1 MNRLDVAMNP
11 AAVLIRLTAQFVSC
25 ARGNTALMFAL
36 LALPLAVMVGFSVDL
51 ARQSAAI
58 TAVQSSVDAAALAAA
73 STELDDEA
81 ALEAVV
87 EDFLASNMNGTPLTD
102 GFTTEVELIESE
114 RLRVTVRGTVP
125 AFFSGLIG
133 RDYLPVEV
141 TTTAT
146 RGSDAFVEIALVL
159 DNTWS
164 MSASGGATTKIAGL
178 KSAATTL
185 VNEVMTRDDGKVR
198 VSIIPYADYVNVG
211 TGNRSAAWLNV
222 PADYSTTST
231 PAPRVCT
238 QVPVTTTTCTGGVR
252 GTCTRYRDGVPETYS
267 CWTTPQ
273 TCTTRPVSPP
283 QTRESCT
290 GGGSPVTTWHRWYGC
305 VGSRTT
311 GSLRLNDSM
320 PTSRYPGLM
329 QTSQTCLNP
338 VLPLSETKA
347 TVLAQINGLIVN
359 IGSYR
364 PETYIPGGMI
374 WGINALSPSAP
385 LTDGRA
391 YSPTVRKII
400 VLMTD
405 GENTLRYV
413 PSDGTHRSPSGSS
426 SAAQL
431 AQTNSDVGS
440 LCTYAKSQNMEIYT
454 VSLGA
459 TTNTAR
465 NMLTSCASSAAH
477 AHAASDST
485 ALVAAFRK
493 IARSINAVR
502 LAE

>member
-1 MNRLDVAMNP
+1 
-11 AAVLIRLTAQFVSC
+11 
-25 ARGNTALMFAL
+25 
-36 LALPLAVMVGFSVDL
+36 
-51 ARQSAAI
+51 
-58 TAVQSSVDAAALAAA
+58 
-73 STELDDEA
+73 
-81 ALEAVV
+81 
-87 EDFLASNMNGTPLTD
+87 
-102 GFTTEVELIESE
+102 
-114 RLRVTVRGTVP
+114 
-125 AFFSGLIG
+125 
-133 RDYLPVEV
+133 
-141 TTTAT
+141 
-146 RGSDAFVEIALVL
+146 
-159 DNTWS
+159 
-164 MSASGGATTKIAGL
+164 
-178 KSAATTL
+178 
-185 VNEVMTRDDGKVR
+185 
-198 VSIIPYADYVNVG
+198 
-211 TGNRSAAWLNV
+211 
-222 PADYSTTST
+222 
-231 PAPRVCT
+231 
-238 QVPVTTTTCTGGVR
+238 
-252 GTCTRYRDGVPETYS
+252 
-267 CWTTPQ
+267 
-273 TCTTRPVSPP
+273 
-283 QTRESCT
+283 
-290 GGGSPVTTWHRWYGC
+290 
-305 VGSRTT
+305 
-311 GSLRLNDSM
+311 M

-338 VLPLSETKA
+338 ILPLSATRA
-347 TVLAQINGLIVN
+347 TVLAQINALIVN

-413 PSDGTHRSPSGSS
+413 PSNGTHTSPSGSS

>member
-1 MNRLDVAMNP
+1 MVMNP
-11 AAVLIRLTAQFVSC
+11 AAILIRLVTRLVWC
-25 ARGNTALMFAL
+25 TRGNTALIFAL
-36 LALPLAVMVGFSVDL
+36 AALPLAVGVGFSIDL
-51 ARQSAAI
+51 ARQGAAI
-58 TAVQSSVDAAALAAA
+58 TAVQSAVDAAALAAA
-73 STELDDEA
+73 ASDLDDED

-87 EDFLASNMNGTPLTD
+87 EDFWAGNRNGTPLSE
-102 GFTTEVELIESE
+102 GYTTEVELIDEE
-114 RLRVTVRGTVP
+114 RVKVTVRGTVP

-133 RDYLPVEV
+133 RDQLPVEAIAV
-141 TTTAT
+141 AT

-164 MSASGGATTKIAGL
+164 MSASDGATTKIAGL
-178 KSAATTL
+178 KSAATSL
-185 VNEVMTRDDGKVR
+185 VNEVMTREDGKVR

-222 PADYSTTST
+222 PADYSTTWT
-231 PAPRVCT
+231 PPPRVCT

-273 TCTTRPVSPP
+273 TCTTSPVSPP
-283 QTRESCT
+283 RTQERCT
-290 GGGSPVTTWHRWYGC
+290 GGGSPVTTWYRWYGC
-305 VGSRTT
+305 VGSRNT
-311 GSLRLNDSM
+311 GSLRLNDTM
-320 PTSRYPGLM
+320 PTIRYPGLM
-329 QTSQTCLNP
+329 RTSQTCLNP
-338 VLPLSETKA
+338 ILPLSETKA
-347 TVLAQINGLIVN
+347 TVLAQINGLVVN

-364 PETYIPGGMI
+364 PETYIPGGMV
-374 WGINALSPSAP
+374 WGINALSPGEP

-413 PSDGTHRSPSGSS
+413 ASDGTHTPPSGTG
-426 SAAQL
+426 SASQL

-440 LCTYAKSQNMEIYT
+440 LCTYAKSQNMEVYT
-454 VSLGA
+454 VSLGV
-459 TTNTAR
+459 TSSTAR
-465 NMLTSCASSAAH
+465 NMLTSCATSAAH
-477 AHAASDST
+477 AYAASDSA
-485 ALVAAFRK
+485 ALGAAFRQ

-502 LAE
+502 LTE

>member
-1 MNRLDVAMNP
+1 MVMNP
-11 AAVLIRLTAQFVSC
+11 VAILIRLKNRLVSC
-25 ARGNTALMFAL
+25 TRGNTALMFAL
-36 LALPLAVMVGFSVDL
+36 MALPVAVGVGFSVDL
-51 ARQSAAI
+51 ARQGAAI
-58 TAVQSSVDAAALAAA
+58 TAAQSAVDAAALAAA
-73 STELDDEA
+73 ASDLDEVD

-87 EDFLASNMNGTPLTD
+87 EDYLTGNMNGTPLSE
-102 GFTTEVELIESE
+102 GYTTEVEILDEE
-114 RLRVTVRGTVP
+114 RVRVTLRGTVP

-133 RDYLPVEV
+133 RDTLPVEV
-141 TTTAT
+141 VTTAT

-178 KSAATTL
+178 KSAATSL

-211 TGNRSAAWLNV
+211 TANRSAAWLNV

-231 PAPRVCT
+231 PSPRVCR
-238 QVPVTTTTCTGGVR
+238 QVPVTTTTCTGGTR

-273 TCTTRPVSPP
+273 TCTTRPVSPART
-283 QTRESCT
+283 QESCT
-290 GGGSPVTTWHRWYGC
+290 GGGSPVTTWYRWYGC
-305 VGSRTT
+305 VGSRNT
-311 GSLRLNDSM
+311 GSLRLNDTM
-320 PTSRYPGLM
+320 PTTRYPGLM
-329 QTSQTCLNP
+329 QTSQTCLNSI
-338 VLPLSETKA
+338 LPLSETRA
-347 TVLAQINGLIVN
+347 TVLSRINGLIVN

-364 PETYIPGGMI
+364 PETYIPGGLV

-413 PSDGTHRSPSGSS
+413 PANGTHTSPSGSG

-440 LCTYAKSQNMEIYT
+440 LCTYAKSQNMEVYT
-454 VSLGA
+454 VSLGVTSA
-459 TTNTAR
+459 TAR
-465 NMLTSCASSAAH
+465 NMLTSCATSAAH
-477 AHAASDST
+477 AHAASDSA

-502 LAE
+502 LTE

>member
-1 MNRLDVAMNP
+1 MVMNP
-11 AAVLIRLTAQFVSC
+11 AAILLRLKTRLVSC
-25 ARGNTALMFAL
+25 TRGNTALMFAL
-36 LALPLAVMVGFSVDL
+36 MALPLAVVVGFSVDL

-87 EDFLASNMNGTPLTD
+87 EDFLAGNMNGTPLTD
-102 GFTTEVELIESE
+102 GFTTEVELIDSE

-164 MSASGGATTKIAGL
+164 MSASGGTTTKIAGL

-252 GTCTRYRDGVPETYS
+252 GTCTRYRDGVPETYA

-290 GGGSPVTTWHRWYGC
+290 GGGSPVTTWYRWYGC
-305 VGSRTT
+305 VASRNT
-311 GSLRLNDSM
+311 GSLRLNDTM

-338 VLPLSETKA
+338 ILPLSATRA
-347 TVLAQINGLIVN
+347 TVLAQINALIVN

-413 PSDGTHRSPSGSS
+413 PSNGTHTSPSGSS
-426 SAAQL
+426 SATQL

-454 VSLGA
+454 VSLGV
-459 TTNTAR
+459 TSNTAR